1 MKTIYM
7 ALLIIHVLLVFA
19 VGIWLLAEGRFETRK
34 IPKGFLSLSIV
45 TLILSIAMMQI
56 NLMQHED
63 DPGIELLSP
72 YKYGVKT
79 AVFLVFIAIVFKYYK
94 KPAISKRVWQ
104 VLIAL
109 MALDLL
115 ITGLWMS

>member
-1 MKTIYM
+1 METIYL

-19 VGIWLLAEGRFETRK
+19 VGIWLLAEGRFETKK
-34 IPKGFLSLSIV
+34 IPKGFLPLSVV
-45 TLILSIAMMQI
+45 TLLLSIAMMQI
-56 NLMQHED
+56 NLMQHQED
-63 DPGIELLSP
+63 SAIELLSP
-72 YKYGVKT
+72 YKYSVKT
-79 AVFLVFIAIVFKYYK
+79 VVFVVFIAIVIRYYK

-104 VLIAL
+104 LLIAL